1 MKVYNY
7 SCNDEIDRKSCIL
20 SWDVENDSYKIGKHK
35 VPSLDNVVAAIIH
48 KCFKGKDRKNRLLF
62 SLRKFLHSGTKTT
75 GDDLDDIEKTF
86 GIAESENYAHT
97 LKPFINEN
105 GSYKETT
112 DKNIIS
118 HFAYNKKIEEI
129 KDDFVFEKYIKQV
142 QQELDNQLNNKAHYE
157 ELKFLENYL
166 TNEILGNKE
175 NKDINV
181 QNVAWFSKIEKVS
194 LPHYHLAKKQSIREN
209 IYYAGMV
216 DLVTK
221 DTLYYLDFN
230 DEHSIDYIILYLNI
244 LNIDFKKQN
253 LKLLCIGKNGSFI
266 DLDLPCISEINLN
279 KIISSYRNKE
289 LCDFSLLPKYEFF
302 LHKDSPYSSRVTCT
316 LVPYCFISSLV
327 SSKSFFQE
335 LGIPLSAITPKSIE
349 IFPQD
354 SLKYKKAIV
363 AESFIFALKL
373 IIEVYQKTD
382 VQTTLLFINEL
393 KDIFLTEKEFAYTT
407 LRKLYLCPSVLEE
420 TITLIKKNCE
430 VLGKSLK
437 MQEIKMNNEKM
448 QKIAYTDTTLQLKL
462 NVFQKDALVSY
473 LRSNLLQEKN
483 LKQIID
489 IRDKKGVKTLSGKE
503 LNTFS
508 FYKKTECYEGCIQS
522 KRYVNV
528 IIADVDLVYSSACKN
543 PLENAVLFLH
553 FKNMET
559 GTDYKHYIIVASFSE
574 GEKSDLLIHP
584 NFNALITLF
593 FDTFSIKRGNFN
605 LSSWIGCKG
614 ELAIKDADDKSFRTA
629 KGKGI
634 MYIKEED

>member
-7 SCNDEIDRKSCIL
+7 SCNDEIDRKSCML

-35 VPSLDNVVAAIIH
+35 VPSLDDVIEAIIH
-48 KCFKGKDRKNRLLF
+48 KRSKNKDRKNRLLF

-105 GSYKETT
+105 GYYKETT

-142 QQELDNQLNNKAHYE
+142 QQELDNHLNNEAHYE
-157 ELKFLENYL
+157 ELKHLEDHL
-166 TNEILGNKE
+166 TGQILGDIKIE
-175 NKDINV
+175 NKDA

-216 DLVTK
+216 DLVTE

-253 LKLLCIGKNGSFI
+253 LKLLCLGKNGSFI
-266 DLDLPCISEINLN
+266 DLNLPCISEMNLN

-289 LCDFSLLPKYEFF
+289 LCDFSLLPKYNSF
-302 LHKDSPYSSRVTCT
+302 LHENSPFSSQVTCT

-327 SSKSFFQE
+327 SPKNFFEE
-335 LGIPLSAITPKSIE
+335 LGVPLSAIIPKSIE

-382 VQTTLLFINEL
+382 VQTTLLFINKL

-407 LRKLYLCPSVLEE
+407 LRMLYLCSSVLEE
-420 TITLIKKNCE
+420 MIIQIQKNCG
-430 VLGKSLK
+430 VLGKALK
-437 MQEIKMNNEKM
+437 MQEIKMNNEGM

-462 NVFQKDALVSY
+462 NVLQKDALVSY
-473 LRSNLLQEKN
+473 LKSNLLQEEN

-522 KRYVNV
+522 QRYVNV
-528 IIADVDLVYSSACKN
+528 IIANAALVYSRSCKN
-543 PLENAVLFLH
+543 ILENAALFLH
-553 FKNMET
+553 LKNMKT
-559 GTDYKHYIIVASFSE
+559 GADYQHYIGVASFPEGVKSE
-574 GEKSDLLIHP
+574 PLIHP
-584 NFNALITLF
+584 NFNALVTLF

-629 KGKGI
+629 KGSGV
-634 MYIKEED
+634 MYIKEEN

>member
-35 VPSLDNVVAAIIH
+35 VPSLDDVIEAIIH
-48 KCFKGKDRKNRLLF
+48 KRSKNKDRKNRILF

-75 GDDLDDIEKTF
+75 GDDLEDIEKTF
-86 GIAESENYAHT
+86 RIAESENYAHT

-105 GSYKETT
+105 GYYKETT
-112 DKNIIS
+112 DKNIMS
-118 HFAYNKKIEEI
+118 HFAYNKKIEDI

-142 QQELDNQLNNKAHYE
+142 QQELDNQLNNEAHYE
-157 ELKFLENYL
+157 ELKQLEAHL
-166 TNEILGNKE
+166 IRQILGDIKIE
-175 NKDINV
+175 NKDV

-244 LNIDFKKQN
+244 INIDLKKQN
-253 LKLLCIGKNGSFI
+253 LKLLCLGQNGNFIGLN
-266 DLDLPCISEINLN
+266 LPCISEINLN

-289 LCDFSLLPKYEFF
+289 LCDFSLLPKYNSF
-302 LHKDSPYSSRVTCT
+302 LHKDSPYSSQTVYT
-316 LVPYCFISSLV
+316 LDAYSFISSLV
-327 SSKSFFQE
+327 SSESFFEE
-335 LGIPLSAITPKSIE
+335 LGFSIYTIIPDFIE
-349 IFPQD
+349 VFAQD
-354 SLKYKKAIV
+354 SLKRTKAKV

-382 VQTTLLFINEL
+382 VQTTFLFIDRL
-393 KDIFLTEKEFAYTT
+393 RDIVFTEKGFAYTT
-407 LRKLYLCPSVLEE
+407 LRMLYLCPLVLEE
-420 TITLIKKNCE
+420 AIIQIQKNYE

-462 NVFQKDALVSY
+462 NAFQKDALVSY
-473 LRSNLLQEKN
+473 LKSNLLQEEN

-522 KRYVNV
+522 QRYVNV
-528 IIADVDLVYSSACKN
+528 IIANAALVYSRSCKN
-543 PLENAVLFLH
+543 ILEDVVLFLH
-553 FKNMET
+553 FKNMKT
-559 GTDYKHYIIVASFSE
+559 GADYQHYIDVASFPE
-574 GEKSDLLIHP
+574 GEKSAPLIHP
-584 NFNALITLF
+584 NFNALVTLF

-629 KGKGI
+629 KGSGV
-634 MYIKEED
+634 MYIKEEN

>member
-7 SCNDEIDRKSCIL
+7 SCNDEIDRKSCML

-35 VPSLDNVVAAIIH
+35 VPSLDNVVATIIY
-48 KCFKGKDRKNRLLF
+48 KCSKGKDRKNRLLF

-112 DKNIIS
+112 DKNIMN

-129 KDDFVFEKYIKQV
+129 KDDFVFEKYIKLV
-142 QQELDNQLNNKAHYE
+142 QQELDNQLNNEAHYE
-157 ELKFLENYL
+157 ELKLLENHL
-166 TNEILGNKE
+166 TNEILGDIKNE
-175 NKDINV
+175 NKDI

-253 LKLLCIGKNGSFI
+253 LKLLCIGINGSFI

-289 LCDFSLLPKYEFF
+289 LCDFSLLPKYESF
-302 LHKDSPYSSRVTCT
+302 LHKDSPYSSKVTCT

-327 SSKSFFQE
+327 SSKSLFQE
-335 LGIPLSAITPKSIE
+335 LGVPLSAITPKSIE

-354 SLKYKKAIV
+354 SLKYKKATV

-373 IIEVYQKTD
+373 IIEVYHKTD

-393 KDIFLTEKEFAYTT
+393 KDIFLTEGEFAYTT
-407 LRKLYLCPSVLEE
+407 LKKLYLNPSALEE
-420 TITLIKKNCE
+420 TIIKIQKNCE

-437 MQEIKMNNEKM
+437 MQEIKMNNEGM

-503 LNTFS
+503 LNTLS

-522 KRYVNV
+522 QKYVNV
-528 IIADVDLVYSSACKN
+528 IIADVELVYSGACEN
-543 PLENAVLFLH
+543 TLENVMLFLH
-553 FKNMET
+553 FTNMKT
-559 GTDYKHYIIVASFSE
+559 GADYQHYIVVASFHE
-574 GEKSDLLIHP
+574 GGKRDILINP
-584 NFNALITLF
+584 NFNALLTLF

-629 KGKGI
+629 KGKGV